1 MTPST
6 DCYRSGK
13 GIMGL
18 KHYYQASE
26 PVARFLANCFKAS
39 YPDYFE
45 TYSEAFK
52 AGVWT
57 ASDPG
62 PWIARAIVWK
72 LQVHTHQDG
81 LDDGPTAIFNCGKY
95 EGGELYLPDLGL
107 KLAYTSFNFDLVF
120 CTNFLSRYGP
130 GAVVIFMSGQ
140 LYHHVSEWKPLPAS
154 QGDTVTPGRVGNV
167 FFSLRPL
174 LRS

>member
-13 GIMGL
+13 GVTAL
-18 KHYYQASE
+18 EHYYQATE
-26 PVARFLANCFKAS
+26 PVAEFLAACFKAS

-57 ASDPG
+57 TSDPG

-72 LQVHTHQDG
+72 LQVYTHQDG
-81 LDDGPTAIFNCGKY
+81 LDDGPTAIFNCGSY
-95 EGGELYLPDLGL
+95 GGGELYLPDLGL
-107 KLAYTSFNFDLVF
+107 KLA
-120 CTNFLSRYGP
+120 
-130 GAVVIFMSGQ
+130 
-140 LYHHVSEWKPLPAS
+140 
-154 QGDTVTPGRVGNV
+154 
-167 FFSLRPL
+167 
-174 LRS
+174 